1 MKKTFSTLALSVL
14 AFIGVSAANA
24 ADITVENF
32 AGKQI
37 VPQNPQKVVVLDF
50 GAADTIRALGAA
62 DKIVGFPQ
70 SGKIPGYLA
79 EFANEKFKNVGDLKE
94 QSLEKI
100 NDIAPDLII
109 ASKRQEKMVDKFK
122 EIAPVFFIDNDYKNY
137 YDSFQQNVIALGQ
150 IFDKESIAKEKLKV
164 LETVV
169 SQVAKDA
176 KDKTALLVLVNES
189 KISAFGDGSRYG
201 MVYQKYGFQPIDPTI
216 KSSTHGQSVGFEYIL
231 EKNPDFLLVVDRT
244 AAITGKAN
252 NAQKVLDND
261 IIKQTKAYKN
271 GHIVYLDAANWYLA
285 FGGLESMEIISK
297 ELDSAVRK

>member
-14 AFIGVSAANA
+14 TLLGVSAANA

-50 GAADTIRALGAA
+50 AAADTIRALGAT

-70 SGKIPGYLA
+70 SGKIPSYLS
-79 EFANEKFKNVGDLKE
+79 EFADKKFNNVGDLKE
-94 QSLEKI
+94 QSLEQI
-100 NDIAPDLII
+100 NELAPDLII
-109 ASKRQEKMVDKFK
+109 ASKRQEKSLDKFK
-122 EIAPVFFIDNDYKNY
+122 EIAPVFFIDNDYKDY
-137 YDSFQQNVIALGQ
+137 YTSFQQNVTALGQ
-150 IFDKESIAKEKLKV
+150 IFDKEALAKEKLAA
-164 LETVV
+164 LDTTV

-176 KDKTALLVLVNES
+176 QHKTALLVLVNES
-189 KISAFGDGSRYG
+189 KMSAFGDGSRYG
-201 MVYQKYGFQPIDPTI
+201 MVYQKYGFQQIDPTI
-216 KSSTHGQSVGFEYIL
+216 KSSTHGQSIGFEYIL

-244 AAITGKAN
+244 AAITEKAN

-261 IIKQTKAYKN
+261 IIKQTKAYKDGN
-271 GHIVYLDAANWYLA
+271 IVYLDAANWYLA

-297 ELDSAVRK
+297 ELDKAVRK

>member
-32 AGKQI
+32 AGRQI
-37 VPQNPQKVVVLDF
+37 VSQNPQKVVVLDF

-150 IFDKESIAKEKLKV
+150 IFDKESIAKEKLKA

-244 AAITGKAN
+244 AAITEKAN